1 MSAVDTAAPT
11 VTPLTTW
18 TDLVAELPVGVLLQD
33 ERGAVLAANHRAG
46 DLLGLSRRD
55 LATGRRPADWRACDD
70 SGAPLPDDTE
80 RAEQVLRGGCPLSIP
95 LVIAD
100 ATGLRA
106 RIWADYHP
114 ITLHGRARLL
124 VLLHPVHTDVRQAS
138 GLLDPLT
145 GLPGRVL
152 LLDRL
157 DQALLRSRTHGTLTS
172 LILVDICQLA
182 AINTRFGFA
191 RGDEVLTVMA
201 GRLREG
207 LRDDHTVARYRGDE
221 FAVIAEHPN
230 GTGEPLAERVR
241 ELAVRPVPLGTSR
254 VRPRVR
260 VGWVTSDGAV
270 PTHLVVEQV
279 ENRLQHPTT

>member
-11 VTPLTTW
+11 TTPLTAW
-18 TDLVAELPVGVLLQD
+18 TELVAELPVGVLLQD
-33 ERGAVLAANHRAG
+33 EQGAVLAANNRAG
-46 DLLGLSRRD
+46 DLLGLSWRD
-55 LATGRRPADWRACDD
+55 LVTGRRPVDWRACDD
-70 SGAPLPDDTE
+70 SGAPLPGDPE
-80 RAEQVLRGGCPLSIP
+80 LAEQVLRGGAPLSLP
-95 LVIAD
+95 VVVVD
-100 ATGLRA
+100 ATGRQA
-106 RIWADYHP
+106 RLWADYHP
-114 ITLHGRARLL
+114 ISAHGQARLL
-124 VLLHPVHTDVRQAS
+124 VLLHPVDTDVRQAR

-172 LILVDICQLA
+172 LVLVDICQLA
-182 AINTRFGFA
+182 AINTSYGFV

-221 FAVIAEHPN
+221 FAVLAEHPN
-230 GTGEPLAERVR
+230 GTGEQLAERVR
-241 ELAVRPVPLGTSR
+241 ELATRPVPMGAGRL
-254 VRPRVR
+254 RPRVR

-270 PTHLVVEQV
+270 PTHVVVEQV
-279 ENRLQHPTT
+279 ENRLRQRT